1 MFLYIRSITGDSIAS
16 RNAIY
21 KYHNGPLGGH
31 CSNRNTVLKKFIS
44 VAGCLNTANFKR
56 KNSIFYHSLII
67 DFVFRCC
74 SRQCLYIPIC
84 RYSLFCSCSNY
95 VTVNDFF

>member
-44 VAGCLNTANFKR
+44 VADCLNTANFKR
-56 KNSIFYHSLII
+56 KNSICQMRYGTNRVEIL
-67 DFVFRCC
+67 FVILCM
-74 SRQCLYIPIC
+74 
-84 RYSLFCSCSNY
+84 
-95 VTVNDFF
+95 